1 MNVKDKIL
9 MLNLTDF
16 FVMLGNF
23 EQMVD
28 GLLAVDCIWI
38 CNCPK
43 IPFMH
48 LGKCQRFN
56 LVDIS
61 QVDLADLF

>member
-16 FVMLGNF
+16 FVRLGNF
-23 EQMVD
+23 EHSVD
-28 GLLAVDCIWI
+28 GLLTVDCFCI

-43 IPFMH
+43 VVFMH
-48 LGKCQRFN
+48 LGKCQ
-56 LVDIS
+56 
-61 QVDLADLF
+61 